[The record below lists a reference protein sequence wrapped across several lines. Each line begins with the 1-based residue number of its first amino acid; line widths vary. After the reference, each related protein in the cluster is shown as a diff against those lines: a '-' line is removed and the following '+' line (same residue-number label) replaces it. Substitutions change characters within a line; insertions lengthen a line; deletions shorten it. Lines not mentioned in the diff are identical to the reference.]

1 MTSFD
6 RFLQMPLR
14 GAWMVAAVAL
24 AAASLGLQ
32 GCSTSR
38 GRTADADGSDWNSE
52 SYDGMLPTPE
62 EGQSVHEAAEAARA
76 SRETAAQVRGIE
88 SMPVAAP
95 MVQPVEPVAQ
105 PATPAAQ
112 PAAVPVA
119 QPAAPVAQQ
128 PAAPVPQP
136 ETPVAQPPAVPVA
149 QPATPVVQPAAPAT
163 PAEALGL
170 TAAEMA
176 ELSALSNG
184 DGGQPSSVA
193 NAQNAAS
200 AGNGVVF
207 TDDEEIS
214 EGNRFD
220 PIIGRGYRLR
230 VLVRVGD
237 RDEVGPLEVMVSEK
251 GEISLPLA
259 GRVMCEG
266 LTING
271 LHSRLSGI
279 YSEFFTDPDV
289 DVHFAYSDDGISPYG
304 QVLVQGRVHREG
316 WVNIPPTRNLRLSH
330 AIQRCGGFASSAL
343 RRKVFVLRRKGGKI
357 ERHVIDFKAIGKNG
371 ELENDI
377 LLEPNDVIFV
387 DESNF

>member
-76 SRETAAQVRGIE
+76 SRETTAQTKGIE

-95 MVQPVEPVAQ
+95 VAQPVEPVAQ
-105 PATPAAQ
+105 L
-112 PAAVPVA
+112 AVPEPP
-119 QPAAPVAQQ
+119 PAAPVAQP
-128 PAAPVPQP
+128 PAA
-136 ETPVAQPPAVPVA
+136 PVAQPPAAPA
-149 QPATPVVQPAAPAT
+149 QQPAAPAT

-184 DGGQPSSVA
+184 DGEQPSSPA

-200 AGNGVVF
+200 AGNGVFF

-220 PIIGRGYRLR
+220 PIIGRGYRLK

-279 YSEFFTDPDV
+279 YSEYFTDPDV

-330 AIQRCGGFASSAL
+330 AIQHCGGFASSAL
-343 RRKVFVLRRKGGKI
+343 RRKVFVLRRKDGKI

>member
-76 SRETAAQVRGIE
+76 SRETTAQTKGIE

-95 MVQPVEPVAQ
+95 VAQ
-105 PATPAAQ
+105 PAAPEPPPAAPVAPP
-112 PAAVPVA
+112 PAAPVA
-119 QPAAPVAQQ
+119 QPAAS
-128 PAAPVPQP
+128 
-136 ETPVAQPPAVPVA
+136 
-149 QPATPVVQPAAPAT
+149 AT

-184 DGGQPSSVA
+184 DGEQPSSPA

-220 PIIGRGYRLR
+220 PIIGRGYRLK

-279 YSEFFTDPDV
+279 YSEYFTDPDV

-343 RRKVFVLRRKGGKI
+343 RRKVFVLRRKDGKI

>member
-76 SRETAAQVRGIE
+76 NRETAAQVKGIE

-95 MVQPVEPVAQ
+95 VAQPVEPVAQ
-105 PATPAAQ
+105 PAAPA
-112 PAAVPVA
+112 P
-119 QPAAPVAQQ
+119 QPAAPVAQP
-128 PAAPVPQP
+128 PAAPAP
-136 ETPVAQPPAVPVA
+136 
-149 QPATPVVQPAAPAT
+149 QPAAPAT

-184 DGGQPSSVA
+184 DGEQSSSPA

-220 PIIGRGYRLR
+220 PIIGRGYRLK

-237 RDEVGPLEVMVSEK
+237 RDEVGPLDVMVSEK

-343 RRKVFVLRRKGGKI
+343 RRKVFVLRRKDGKI

-387 DESNF
+387 DESSF